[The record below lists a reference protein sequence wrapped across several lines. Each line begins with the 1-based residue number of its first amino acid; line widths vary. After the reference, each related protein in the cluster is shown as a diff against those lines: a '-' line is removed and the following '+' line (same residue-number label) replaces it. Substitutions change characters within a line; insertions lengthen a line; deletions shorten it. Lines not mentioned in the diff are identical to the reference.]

1 MTTKFITMLNSAA
14 YTIHHGPDVENGDHP
29 DDIQLAIARWL
40 AEYVID
46 NCEVNDAEVMTLEEA
61 LDVYL
66 VVFEDDDY
74 DRVEI
79 ELTAVDLGSAGSAEF
94 RRIIA
99 AHKAASE
106 EEEAYS
112 G

>member
-1 MTTKFITMLNSAA
+1 MMVIADRVAFARTFGVDDRL
-14 YTIHHGPDVENGDHP
+14 PPLNGDHP

-74 DRVEI
+74 DCVEI
-79 ELTAVDLGSAGSAEF
+79 ELTAVDLGSAGTAEF

-99 AHKAASE
+99 AHEAASE
-106 EEEAYS
+106 EEEADA